1 MQDEDRFCSNCGS
14 QAVGYEENTKGT
26 EEELVHSS
34 KLTGSSLKSKV
45 IICVLAII
53 VLTGVFAIWPKSI
66 EHGNTAG
73 NLNNYGVISEKDGW
87 IYYSNSSDEG
97 KLYKMRTDGT
107 ERTKLNDHNSCCIN
121 IAGDWIYYL
130 NSRED
135 YQLYKMRTDGTE
147 RQIVD

>member
-1 MQDEDRFCSNCGS
+1 MRKTNAGRGQFCSNCGS

-73 NLNNYGVISEKDGW
+73 NLNNYGELFRK
-87 IYYSNSSDEG
+87 
-97 KLYKMRTDGT
+97 KMAGF
-107 ERTKLNDHNSCCIN
+107 IIQ
-121 IAGDWIYYL
+121 IAV
-130 NSRED
+130 
-135 YQLYKMRTDGTE
+135 M
-147 RQIVD
+147 